1 MIEIIKEVKDLFL
14 STVKNGGTY
23 LAIVGSIVT
32 IVTIRSSAII
42 ELRWLIVAGIIIFTF
57 LNSAYKLVKK
67 RNQEIEQLKTEM
79 EEIKKSAA
87 DAFRFHVKAYDRDG
101 EKDLFYIEYSEYL
114 PEDTIV
120 TIYYNKTNSKMI
132 CAGRVLDVEP
142 KSYTTVEV
150 IPETVKDGREQL
162 LNEIKT
168 NTPDILKKV
177 HVRLL
182 VKNESVMK
190 LVQQKGG
197 NESGEENKA

>member
-1 MIEIIKEVKDLFL
+1 MIKIIEEVKDLFL
-14 STVKNGGTY
+14 STVKSGGTY
-23 LAIVGSIVT
+23 LAIVGSIAT
-32 IVTIRSSAII
+32 IVTIRNSAII
-42 ELRWLIVAGIIIFTF
+42 ELRWLIVAGIIVFAF

-67 RNQEIEQLKTEM
+67 RNQEIKQLKTEI
-79 EEIKKSAA
+79 EEIKRSAA
-87 DAFRFHVKAYDRDG
+87 DAFRFFVKAYDRDG

-190 LVQQKGG
+190 LVQQKGE

>member
-14 STVKNGGTY
+14 STVKSGGTY

-42 ELRWLIVAGIIIFTF
+42 ELRWLIVAGIMIFAF

-67 RNQEIEQLKTEM
+67 RNQEIEQLQTEM
-79 EEIKKSAA
+79 EETKKSAA

-142 KSYTTVEV
+142 NSYTTVEV

-168 NTPDILKKV
+168 NTPGILKKV